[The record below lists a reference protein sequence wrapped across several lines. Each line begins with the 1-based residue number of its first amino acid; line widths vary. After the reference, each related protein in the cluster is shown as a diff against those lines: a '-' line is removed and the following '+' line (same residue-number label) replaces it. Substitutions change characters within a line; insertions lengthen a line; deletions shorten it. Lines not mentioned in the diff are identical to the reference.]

1 MLLDPNVVITVTPNQ
16 LNKSGDW
23 VTVDW
28 DGIAKPS
35 DTDWIG
41 VYAPP
46 NGEESIDPSKIA
58 PVKYQVIGFKF
69 FHFILSSLSLS
80 LFLSSIVRNLLLICL
95 LVKVL
100 LRSVLSM

>member
-1 MLLDPNVVITVTPNQ
+1 MRLDPNVVITVTPNQ

-28 DGIAKPS
+28 DGVAKPS

-69 FHFILSSLSLS
+69 FHFILSSL
-80 LFLSSIVRNLLLICL
+80 
-95 LVKVL
+95 
-100 LRSVLSM
+100 